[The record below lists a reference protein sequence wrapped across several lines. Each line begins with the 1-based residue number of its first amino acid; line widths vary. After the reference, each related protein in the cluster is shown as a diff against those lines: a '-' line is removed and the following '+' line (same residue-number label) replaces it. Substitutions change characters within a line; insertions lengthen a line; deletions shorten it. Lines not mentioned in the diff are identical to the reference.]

1 MVNFQSKKKKNNF
14 LKHPLVL
21 FILLFLLILFIIGV
35 FNLYSKM
42 NDTLK
47 NKEIAE
53 NKLKNLEERKE
64 KLLLDIENLSSDKG
78 KEKVFRENYG
88 YGSEGEGVIV
98 IVDDNKNIENTE
110 ENSSFWLKIKTFFG
124 F

>member
-21 FILLFLLILFIIGV
+21 FVLLFLLILFIIGV